1 MNRSGYFLAALFGF
15 LLTAAPLF
23 AQTVV
28 ATIPVGQRP
37 QAIALAPD
45 GKRAYVGNSA
55 SDTVSVIDL
64 TERKA
69 IATVNVGRAVRG
81 VAVTPDGERIFAANS
96 GANGISVIDG
106 ASHKVIA
113 TISGMLRPLGLTM
126 EPEGRHEWAKTSRLY
141 VSQSGG
147 RSVSVVDTKSL
158 EVRDTLGVGVN
169 PFMAAV
175 SPDLKTLYVSNTFSG
190 EVSIIDVTREMGA
203 MANGS
208 VGTIPVG
215 LAPQGI
221 AVTPDGKKI
230 LVNNSGDLSVTVID
244 AQKRAVIATIPFLT
258 EGQKAKLE
266 RNDEGIF
273 SMAGLQIT
281 PDSRW
286 ALSTVGVL
294 DVVAVIYLPT
304 LRLADLIRVGREPS
318 GIAISLDGKFA
329 YVANSGANDVSV
341 IELGEKFQE
350 EKEEDLPPPGSA
362 GSGPKALR

>member
-1 MNRSGYFLAALFGF
+1 MDRDGYFLAALFGF
-15 LLTAAPLF
+15 FLTSAPLF
-23 AQTVV
+23 AQAVV
-28 ATIPVGQRP
+28 ATIPVGIGP

-55 SDTVSVIDL
+55 SGTVSVIDL
-64 TERKA
+64 AERKV

-81 VAVTPDGERIFAANS
+81 VAVTPEGETIFAANS
-96 GANGISVIDG
+96 GANSVSVIDG
-106 ASHKVIA
+106 ASHKVVA
-113 TISGMLRPLGLTM
+113 TIPGMLRPLGLTM
-126 EPEGRHEWAKTSRLY
+126 EPQGRHEWAKTSRLY
-141 VSQSGG
+141 VTQSGG
-147 RSVSVVDTKSL
+147 RSVSVVDTSSL
-158 EVRDTLGVGVN
+158 EVRDTMGVGAN

-175 SPDLKTLYVSNTFSG
+175 SPDLKTLYVSNAFSG
-190 EVSIIDVTREMGA
+190 EVSVIDVTREMGA
-203 MANGS
+203 MTNGS

-221 AVTPDGKKI
+221 AVTPDGKKV

-244 AQKRAVIATIPFLT
+244 AQKRAAIATIPFLT

-273 SMAGLQIT
+273 PMAGLQIT

-350 EKEEDLPPPGSA
+350 EKEEDLPPPGGA
-362 GSGPKALR
+362 GSGPKAIK

>member
-1 MNRSGYFLAALFGF
+1 
-15 LLTAAPLF
+15 
-23 AQTVV
+23 
-28 ATIPVGQRP
+28 
-37 QAIALAPD
+37 
-45 GKRAYVGNSA
+45 
-55 SDTVSVIDL
+55 
-64 TERKA
+64 
-69 IATVNVGRAVRG
+69 
-81 VAVTPDGERIFAANS
+81 
-96 GANGISVIDG
+96 
-106 ASHKVIA
+106 
-113 TISGMLRPLGLTM
+113 
-126 EPEGRHEWAKTSRLY
+126 
-141 VSQSGG
+141 
-147 RSVSVVDTKSL
+147 
-158 EVRDTLGVGVN
+158 
-169 PFMAAV
+169 
-175 SPDLKTLYVSNTFSG
+175 
-190 EVSIIDVTREMGA
+190 MGA

-215 LAPQGI
+215 LAPQSI

-244 AQKRAVIATIPFLT
+244 AQKRAAIATIPFLT

-273 SMAGLQIT
+273 PMAGLQIT

-286 ALSTVGVL
+286 ALSAVGVL

-350 EKEEDLPPPGSA
+350 EKEEELPPPGA
-362 GSGPKALR
+362 GSGPKAIR